1 MTADGG
7 YVAVVDR
14 FEGDHAVLLLEDG
27 DEVVGDVAVP
37 RERLPEPARHQ
48 DAVLEVVVQ
57 GGRLADATYRPE
69 ETERRRESARE
80 RFDRLSRRPP
90 DGDE

>member
-1 MTADGG
+1 MVANGE

-14 FEGDHAVLLLEDG
+14 FEGDRAVLLLEDG
-27 DEVVGDVAVP
+27 DEVAGDVAVP
-37 RERLPEPARHQ
+37 RERLPEPARNQ

-57 GGRLADATYRPE
+57 GGRLADATYRPG
-69 ETERRRESARE
+69 ETERRRESARD